1 MVRIRLQRVGA
12 KRQPT
17 YRIVAID
24 SRSPRSGRAIE
35 ILGSYNPRTEPE
47 TVAIKGDRA
56 LYWLSQ
62 GAQPS
67 AATKRLLVKQGV
79 WAQFTQLKQGDVA
92 GTSADD
98 ALEDE
103 DVLEDETTLEDEDA
117 AEEEEKE
124 SAS

>member
-12 KRQPT
+12 KGQPS

-24 SRSPRSGRAIE
+24 SRSPRSGRPIE

-56 LYWLSQ
+56 LYWLNN

-67 AATKRLLVKQGV
+67 RATRRLLEKEGV
-79 WAQFTQLKQGDVA
+79 WAEYTGQTEANVA
-92 GTSADD
+92 
-98 ALEDE
+98 EQPVE
-103 DVLEDETTLEDEDA
+103 A
-117 AEEEEKE
+117 ASE
-124 SAS
+124 AA

>member
-12 KRQPT
+12 KKQPS

-24 SRSPRSGRAIE
+24 SRSPRSGRALE

-56 LYWLSQ
+56 LYWLGN

-67 AATKRLLVKQGV
+67 KATKRLLVKEGI
-79 WAQFTQLKQGDVA
+79 WDQFCQLKQGDVPEA
-92 GTSADD
+92 PADD
-98 ALEDE
+98 AAQDTEDS
-103 DVLEDETTLEDEDA
+103 
-117 AEEEEKE
+117 AE
-124 SAS
+124 